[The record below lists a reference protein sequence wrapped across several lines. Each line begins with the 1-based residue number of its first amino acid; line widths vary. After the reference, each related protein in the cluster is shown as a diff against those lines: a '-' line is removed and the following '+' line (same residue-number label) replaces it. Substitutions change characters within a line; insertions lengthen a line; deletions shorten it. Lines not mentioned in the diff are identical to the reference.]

1 MSFDV
6 FEVGL
11 LSNKAH
17 RAAHGA
23 RPPQGALGSPE
34 HFDPAHIEGTCYGGK
49 IFAGEIGR
57 VINVLTHRGIT
68 KALIHT
74 TNTVLPATKAVLVSL
89 NGAGH
94 QFHDLLQ
101 VPDTRPV
108 QGLAG

>member
-1 MSFDV
+1 MSFEF
-6 FEVGL
+6 FEIGL

-17 RAAHGA
+17 SATHGA
-23 RPPQGALGSPE
+23 SPPQGALGSAE
-34 HFDPAHIEGTCYGGK
+34 YFDPANIEDTRYRGK
-49 IFAGEIGR
+49 IFPGEIGR
-57 VINVLTHRGIT
+57 VIHVITHRGIT

-74 TNTVLPATKAVLVSL
+74 TDTVLPATKAVLVSL